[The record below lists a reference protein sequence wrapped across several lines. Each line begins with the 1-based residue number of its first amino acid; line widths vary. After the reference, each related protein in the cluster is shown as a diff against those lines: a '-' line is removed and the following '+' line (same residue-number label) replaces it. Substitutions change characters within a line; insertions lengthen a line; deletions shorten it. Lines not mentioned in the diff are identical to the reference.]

1 MKKQS
6 LVGFSEKMND
16 YLRITLAS
24 PKYVRYCREVL
35 SKIGL
40 HINDKRVHFE
50 CFEADLLFV
59 LRFMI
64 DHDITGFS
72 WVRIALPHTEVV
84 KLNESTISGATS
96 NCQIELNV
104 SIEHMQSLGF
114 RDEWSKIPSIR
125 VLSFDIECKGLN
137 GEFPTPDR
145 DPVIQISNV
154 IFDPTTKVVFTKN
167 VFNFGTCEPLSCD
180 AELYRFSAEKDL
192 LEAWSLFVVG
202 TDPDMIIGYNICS
215 FDIPYLFKRAE
226 NLGVANFKNISR
238 VRGHRVSVR
247 DSVFT
252 SKAYG
257 RNETKEADIKGRI
270 VLDVFHV
277 IRREYKLRSYS
288 LNAVSL
294 KFLGEQKEDVPHKMI
309 HVLYEGTDKD
319 RKRLAEYCLKDA
331 YLTQKLCEKL
341 CIFINHVE
349 MSRVSGLLTSF
360 ILTRGQQIKVLSQIY
375 RKAKNENL
383 IIPTKSTEFVSEEN
397 DEVAYQGATVIEP
410 QKGFYDTPIVTLDFA
425 SLYPSIMIAHNLCY
439 STLLTEEQRKTMP
452 EDFFEQSPTGDYFV
466 KASVKNGILPT
477 ILKDLLA
484 ARSQVKKQLSN
495 EKDPFSRAILD
506 GRQLALKISA
516 NSVYGFTGATI
527 GKLPCIEISR
537 SVTGYGR
544 VMIEQIKKIVE
555 DKYRVQNGY
564 PFDSSVIY
572 GDTDSI
578 MINFGKISL
587 EEAMK
592 FGKEA
597 SIEVTKHFVSPI
609 KLEFEKVYFPYLLI
623 SKKRY
628 AGLFWTKL
636 EKYDKIDM
644 KGIEVSA
651 FFFLVL

>member
-1 MKKQS
+1 
-6 LVGFSEKMND
+6 
-16 YLRITLAS
+16 
-24 PKYVRYCREVL
+24 
-35 SKIGL
+35 
-40 HINDKRVHFE
+40 
-50 CFEADLLFV
+50 
-59 LRFMI
+59 
-64 DHDITGFS
+64 
-72 WVRIALPHTEVV
+72 
-84 KLNESTISGATS
+84 
-96 NCQIELNV
+96 
-104 SIEHMQSLGF
+104 
-114 RDEWSKIPSIR
+114 
-125 VLSFDIECKGLN
+125 
-137 GEFPTPDR
+137 
-145 DPVIQISNV
+145 
-154 IFDPTTKVVFTKN
+154 
-167 VFNFGTCEPLSCD
+167 
-180 AELYRFSAEKDL
+180 
-192 LEAWSLFVVG
+192 
-202 TDPDMIIGYNICS
+202 
-215 FDIPYLFKRAE
+215 
-226 NLGVANFKNISR
+226 
-238 VRGHRVSVR
+238 
-247 DSVFT
+247 
-252 SKAYG
+252 
-257 RNETKEADIKGRI
+257 
-270 VLDVFHV
+270 
-277 IRREYKLRSYS
+277 
-288 LNAVSL
+288 
-294 KFLGEQKEDVPHKMI
+294 
-309 HVLYEGTDKD
+309 
-319 RKRLAEYCLKDA
+319 
-331 YLTQKLCEKL
+331 
-341 CIFINHVE
+341 